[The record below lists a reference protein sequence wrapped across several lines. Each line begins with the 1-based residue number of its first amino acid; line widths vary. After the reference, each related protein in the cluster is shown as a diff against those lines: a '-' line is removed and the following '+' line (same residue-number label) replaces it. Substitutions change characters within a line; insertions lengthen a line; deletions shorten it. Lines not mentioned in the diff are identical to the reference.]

1 MTESPATP
9 ESLGLDPNASPW
21 SVPPIAGISFDDD
34 SEEARAIERIIE
46 RSERDAANW
55 PPPVSDRSRD
65 DDI

>member
-1 MTESPATP
+1 MTDSSTTP
-9 ESLGLDPNASPW
+9 ESLGIDPNASPW

-55 PPPVSDRSRD
+55 PPPVTHRSDGP
-65 DDI
+65 